1 MSDLKRVGL
10 SLLFG
15 AVALATVSATEA
27 SAAPAID
34 TSLAPVHATPAESGL
49 VQNVWWRYRRWGW
62 GWGYRPWGYY
72 RGWGWRGGRRWCY
85 WHPRACG
92 W

>member
-1 MSDLKRVGL
+1 MSDLKRVSL
-10 SLLFG
+10 SLAFG
-15 AVALATVSATEA
+15 AMALATVTTTEV

-34 TSLAPVHATPAESGL
+34 THLAPVHATQADSGL

-62 GWGYRPWGYY
+62 GYRYHPWGYY
-72 RGWGWRGGRRWCY
+72 RGWGWRGHRWCY